1 MSNSNG
7 VYVRL
12 KALRRAHKMTQA
24 VLGSIIGL
32 DQTSVSRIEISHSPL
47 NEQQYKALIDSFGED
62 EVTKYIGEPPWANSV
77 DSHPNRRQ
85 QVHQFLVGNNTEI
98 SEMATLARIIAEQR
112 VKIESLEKEIDE
124 LKSKK

>member
-1 MSNSNG
+1 MSND
-7 VYVRL
+7 VYIRL
-12 KALRRAHKMTQA
+12 KALRKAHKLTQA
-24 VLGSIIGL
+24 VFGSILGL
-32 DQTSVSRIEISHSPL
+32 DQTSVSRIEISHAPL
-47 NEQQYKALIDSFGED
+47 NEQQYKALVDRFGEN
-62 EVTKYIGEPPWANSV
+62 EIANYTGEPPWANAV

-85 QVHQFLVGNNTEI
+85 LVHQFIVGNNTEI